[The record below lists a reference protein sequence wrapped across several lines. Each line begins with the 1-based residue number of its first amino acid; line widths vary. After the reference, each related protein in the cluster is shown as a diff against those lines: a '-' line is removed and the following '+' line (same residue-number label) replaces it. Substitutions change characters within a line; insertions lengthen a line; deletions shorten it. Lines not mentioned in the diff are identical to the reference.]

1 MPDLGPLLT
10 PSRGELANL
19 VCGLHAD
26 ASPWL
31 PSGLG
36 NHLHWGAAIT
46 TGSAVLS
53 LRRHNQLLQH
63 KVGDFTVT
71 VEAGMPL
78 EQLQQQL
85 AAAGQW
91 LPLDP
96 PLAGATSIGGLV
108 ARGLSGRLRH
118 RYMSL
123 RDLLIGLQLLRA
135 DGTQAKAGGQVVKN
149 VAGYD
154 LMRLFCGSWGS
165 LGLITSVT
173 LRTLPLPPC
182 RLLLRLEGP
191 LAQLQQLRQ
200 DLLLR
205 SPLALELLEWRQAA
219 DPAAS
224 SNNPWLELGL
234 VSLNSNA
241 LNAQLEQLRQLLPA
255 AVRQQQLEECSLIA
269 PVVPPDQWLL
279 RLGVTPA
286 RIDQLL
292 AQKLCNG
299 WQLRL
304 GAASGL
310 GLAQAAFEATP
321 AHRVEALRRS
331 CEALGGYL
339 TVLQAPSQSSVAA
352 WGDAPARPL
361 IEAVKRQFDPLQ
373 QLARGRLPGVAASNH

>member
-1 MPDLGPLLT
+1 
-10 PSRGELANL
+10 
-19 VCGLHAD
+19 
-26 ASPWL
+26 
-31 PSGLG
+31 
-36 NHLHWGAAIT
+36 
-46 TGSAVLS
+46 
-53 LRRHNQLLQH
+53 
-63 KVGDFTVT
+63 
-71 VEAGMPL
+71 
-78 EQLQQQL
+78 
-85 AAAGQW
+85 
-91 LPLDP
+91 
-96 PLAGATSIGGLV
+96 
-108 ARGLSGRLRH
+108 
-118 RYMSL
+118 MSL
-123 RDLLIGLQLLRA
+123 RDLLIGLQLMRA

-182 RLLLRLEGP
+182 RLLLKLKGP

-205 SPLALELLEWRQAA
+205 SPLALELLEWRQAEG
-219 DPAAS
+219 AAAPS
-224 SNNPWLELGL
+224 GAPWLELGL
-234 VSLNSNA
+234 VSLNSSA

-255 AVRQQQLEECSLIA
+255 SVRQEKLEECSLIA
-269 PVVPPDQWLL
+269 PVVPPDHWLL

-292 AQKLCNG
+292 TQRQSGG

-310 GLAQAAFEATP
+310 GLAQAAFAATP
-321 AHRVEALRRS
+321 AQRVEALRRS
-331 CEALGGYL
+331 CEKLGGYL
-339 TVLQAPSQSSVAA
+339 TVLQAPAQSKVAA